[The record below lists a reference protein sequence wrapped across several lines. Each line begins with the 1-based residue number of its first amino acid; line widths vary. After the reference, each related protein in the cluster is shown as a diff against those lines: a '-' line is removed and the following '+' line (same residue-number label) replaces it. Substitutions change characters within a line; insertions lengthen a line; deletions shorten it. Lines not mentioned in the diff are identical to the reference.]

1 MNLRQIEVMRAFML
15 TGTVSG
21 AAELLHISQPGVSKA
36 LKHIEDQLAV
46 RLFRRVKGRL
56 LPTAEAEQLF
66 TTISEAWLQI
76 ERVGNL
82 ARNLGSGVPAILRVG
97 TTPSLGASLIPS
109 IVSVLMK
116 RRKEL
121 RLSVELSAPNVLIE
135 SLFTRNIDV
144 AVTLF
149 PVAHPGLLVEKVTDS
164 PLVCIMPKNHALA
177 RRTAVSLADMQPF
190 PFVSFAPNTP
200 EGRQIGDLFARAGF
214 ERNVAIEVRSSASAC
229 WFVKAGAGVAI
240 VDFFAVFKE
249 AFPGVVARPLRPS
262 ISFEMNICT
271 HALAPTSDA
280 MVAFA
285 NETRR
290 QCQLAQKG

>member
-46 RLFRRVKGRL
+46 QLFRRVKGRL

-76 ERVGNL
+76 ERIGTV

-116 RRKEL
+116 RRKAL
-121 RLSVELSAPNVLIE
+121 RLSVELSAPNVLLE
-135 SLFTRNIDV
+135 SLFTRNIDI

-149 PVAHPGLLVEKVTDS
+149 PVSHPGILVEKATDS
-164 PLVCIMPKNHALA
+164 PLVCIMPNGHALA
-177 RRTAVSLADMQPF
+177 RRAWVSLADMKPF

-200 EGRQIGDLFARAGF
+200 EGLQIGELFARAGF
-214 ERNVAIEVRSSASAC
+214 ERDVAIEVRSSASAC
-229 WFVKAGAGVAI
+229 WFVKAGAGLAI
-240 VDFFAVFKE
+240 VDFFAVFRE
-249 AFPGVVARPLRPS
+249 AFPGVIARPLRPNL
-262 ISFEMNICT
+262 SFELNICT